1 EKASDLWTA
10 ARDGDMDT
18 ITRILRDVETT
29 INVSEVQYHART
41 AFLINRRTAPLRC
54 GLHESMVTT
63 TSFVCW
69 STWHTPRTGAYHD
82 FGAQDGESALY
93 AAAQEGHVHV
103 LDTLLRHTNVNLA
116 NEDGATPLY
125 IASEM
130 GRVHAAQRLL
140 AHDDVD
146 VNQPNVNGATPLHV
160 ACKRGHAEVV
170 RLLLAVADCAVSDMD
185 GWTALHAATCSGH
198 ANVVE
203 LLLAS
208 GQFDVSVQTN
218 ACATALDL
226 ATDEGHARIAEML
239 TTSTPSRL
247 AISPPADHLVPCL
260 WLLQPATGY
269 NVYPLSKELL
279 QSKQMQVIALGP
291 NSVQI
296 RVEVAAQSSVI
307 LTLLP
312 LFRTTLLF
320 LTATAL
326 ITEHHHHH
334 SSSLPSTLNFFES
347 LLANSPDNVVPGLTH
362 AIAAMTW
369 LHQKTLPQE
378 MAGEMDERLQQL
390 VASLYNCEGVDI
402 YKATTDLHDLWNAY
416 QDNQS
421 TVEIHRSVLETLTI
435 MGNNMA

>member
-1 EKASDLWTA
+1 
-10 ARDGDMDT
+10 MDT

-29 INVSEVQYHART
+29 INVSENGSTPLWIASKHGHNDVVRVLVDVAHAVDWV
-41 AFLINRRTAPLRC
+41 N
-54 GLHESMVTT
+54 
-63 TSFVCW
+63 
-69 STWHTPRTGAYHD
+69 D
-82 FGAQDGESALY
+82 DGESALY
-93 AAAQEGHVHV
+93 AAAQEGHIHV

-130 GRVHAAQRLL
+130 GHVHAVQLLL

-160 ACKRGHAEVV
+160 ACERGHAEVV

-218 ACATALDL
+218 ACDTALDL

-239 TTSTPSRL
+239 TTSTPSQL
-247 AISPPADHLVPCL
+247 AISPDHIPPCL

-279 QSKQMQVIALGP
+279 QSKQMQVIAVGP

-347 LLANSPDNVVPGLTH
+347 LLANSPNNVVPGLTH

-378 MAGEMDERLQQL
+378 MAGEMDQRLQQL

-435 MGNNMA
+435 MGNNKA